1 MSICHHFASVVRLS
15 VNILHFDLLEN
26 HWTEFNLYLN
36 PMETSYP
43 GERFRLLGGSSLLW
57 YQSTWNWLSPTQCNV
72 IHRWL
77 EFYKSCLQVQ
87 FDFLPFCIEKS
98 VFFQNVLYAW
108 MNVRTRC
115 YIYVDIWPSVLAAVN
130 GFKYVLLVELL

>member
-72 IHRWL
+72 LHRWL

-98 VFFQNVLYAW
+98 FFFQNVLYAW

-115 YIYVDIWPSVLAAVN
+115 YIYVDIWPSVLTAVN